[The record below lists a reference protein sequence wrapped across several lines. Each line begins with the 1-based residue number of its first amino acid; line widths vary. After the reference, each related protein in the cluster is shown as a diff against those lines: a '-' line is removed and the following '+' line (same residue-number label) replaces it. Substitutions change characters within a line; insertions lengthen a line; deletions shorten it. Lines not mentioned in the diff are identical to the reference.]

1 VTTVDKPALA
11 VVVCGAGPASHV
23 TVLVDLAQ
31 RDGWSVQLVATPIG
45 MTFLDVPSLTAQTGA
60 PVRDGYRE
68 SGQHG
73 PRASAADA
81 LIVAPA
87 TFNTINKVAAG
98 INDNYALNVIA
109 EAIGRRTPVV
119 ILPFVNTALAARAP
133 FVSALATLR
142 AEGVRVIQGSNEWE
156 PHPPG
161 TGNDQLA
168 TYPWHRSL
176 AAANEA
182 CQGHR
187 ATTSQ
192 PGHRPRGLVQELS
205 KRDDHQHHTQ

>member
-1 VTTVDKPALA
+1 MSTVDTPTLA
-11 VVVCGAGPASHV
+11 VVVCGAGPAPDV
-23 TVLVDLAQ
+23 AVLVDLAQ
-31 RDGWSVQLVATPIG
+31 RDGWSVRLVATPTG
-45 MTFLDVPSLTAQTGA
+45 MTFLDVPSLAAQTGA
-60 PVRDGYRE
+60 PVREGYRE

-119 ILPFVNTALAARAP
+119 MLPFVNTALAARAP

-142 AEGVRVIQGSNEWE
+142 AEGVRIIYGPNEWE

-161 TGNDQLA
+161 TGSHQLA

-176 AAANEA
+176 AAASEA
-182 CQGHR
+182 CRGHR
-187 ATTSQ
+187 ATPSQ
-192 PGHRPRGLVQELS
+192 PGHRSRDLPQEL
-205 KRDDHQHHTQ
+205 